1 MAGGR
6 LEGAVK
12 ALEASVTR
20 LDAGDN
26 FGVVIFDDEAA
37 VIVPAAPLTDKERVI
52 HRLRAL
58 RAGGMTDLSAGYLRG
73 LQEITRA
80 AHGAGGTLLVISDGH
95 ANRGLKDPDRFTDLA
110 ARGQQQGIVTTTL
123 GYGLEYDE
131 TLLAAVARAGTGS
144 HHVAEDP
151 EAAAALIAAEVDH
164 LLNRTVMATSL
175 TIRTSPHVGL
185 VE

>member
-12 ALEASVTR
+12 ALEATVTR

-37 VIVPAAPLTDKERVI
+37 VIVPAAPLTDKERVV
-52 HRLRAL
+52 HQLRAL

-80 AHGAGGTLLVISDGH
+80 AGGAGGTLLVISDGQV
-95 ANRGLKDPDRFTDLA
+95 NRGLKDPDRFAELA
-110 ARGQQQGIVTTTL
+110 ARAQQEGIVTSTL
-123 GYGLEYDE
+123 GYGLGYDE
-131 TLLAAVARAGTGS
+131 TLLAALARSGTGS
-144 HHVAEDP
+144 HHFAEDP

-164 LLNRTVMATSL
+164 LLNKTVMAA
-175 TIRTSPHVGL
+175 
-185 VE
+185 